1 MILGN
6 EANIGLIYY
15 GPKWSWAEMV
25 MGRNGHGPKWLW
37 AEMTR
42 NPLRQ
47 SALSRLW
54 NLGLSG
60 YPSLGLLGNS
70 TCQSV
75 QVAALPLL
83 SADYGTSGYPV
94 IECPLLFTAFSVDQ
108 QPVGRTNGHKQLLYT
123 ISPNSISPNKQFN
136 PQIRP

>member
-42 NPLRQ
+42 NLIDD
-47 SALSRLW
+47 SD
-54 NLGLSG
+54 SG
-60 YPSLGLLGNS
+60 HLDP
-70 TCQSV
+70 T
-75 QVAALPLL
+75 
-83 SADYGTSGYPV
+83 
-94 IECPLLFTAFSVDQ
+94 
-108 QPVGRTNGHKQLLYT
+108 
-123 ISPNSISPNKQFN
+123 
-136 PQIRP
+136 